1 MPVQL
6 MRKVGFSAAHYQ
18 RISSWSEEKNKQIF
32 GICSNTYGHGHD
44 YRLEVSVAGEVD
56 LKSGIVINISEVDQV
71 IKAVIENEFDGKF
84 LNLEHP
90 YFETIVPTTENM
102 VNYLWNALKNKF
114 WPHKLQKIRLY
125 ESAFLYAEKEEGPLV
140 QFTRKYHF
148 SAAHRLHS
156 ELLSDE
162 ENQRI
167 FGKCNNSYGHGH
179 NYYLDVSIK
188 GEIDSV
194 TGMVINMAELDEIV
208 QREVLSKL
216 DHKHLNYEVEEFKH
230 LNPTSEVVAMV
241 VFQMLEPHLPQLYK
255 VGIWETEKNY
265 FEYVA
270 AP

>member
-1 MPVQL
+1 MSMRL
-6 MRKVGFSAAHYQ
+6 MRKVGFSAAHYY
-18 RISSWSEEKNKQIF
+18 RISSWSEEKNRQIF
-32 GICSNTYGHGHD
+32 GPCSSPYGHGHD
-44 YRLEVSVAGEVD
+44 YSLEVTVEGALDV
-56 LKSGIVINISEVDQV
+56 KSGIVVNITDMDRV
-71 IKAVIENEFDGKF
+71 IKDVIENEFDGRF
-84 LNLEHP
+84 LNREHP
-90 YFETIVPTTENM
+90 YFETVVPTTENI
-102 VNYLWNALKNKF
+102 VKYLWNTLKDKF
-114 WPHKLQKIRLY
+114 RPHTLQKIRLY
-125 ESAFLYAEKEEGPLV
+125 EHAFLFAEKEEGPLV

-156 ELLSDE
+156 DQLSDE

-167 FGKCNNSYGHGH
+167 FGKCNNPYGHGH
-179 NYYLDVSIK
+179 NYYLEVSVK

-194 TGMVINMAELDEIV
+194 TGMVTNMADLDEIV

-241 VFQMLEPHLPQLYK
+241 VYQMLEPHLPQLHK
-255 VGIWETEKNY
+255 IGIWETEKNY